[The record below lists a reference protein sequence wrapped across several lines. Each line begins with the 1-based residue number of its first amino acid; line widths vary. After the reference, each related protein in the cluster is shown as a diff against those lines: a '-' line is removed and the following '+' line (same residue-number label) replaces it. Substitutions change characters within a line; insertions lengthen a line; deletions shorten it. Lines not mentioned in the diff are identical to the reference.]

1 MTVKKNRREART
13 WVQAGIPLAMKKKCR
28 VIEAQL
34 SVFAVMEGA
43 TLSAD
48 ACAMLYDAAML
59 LGQIRLMPAVDS
71 RIVPPDEFA
80 LGKEAGQIVQAMPE
94 EAEEE
99 AYDG

>member
-1 MTVKKNRREART
+1 MTVRKPKREALT
-13 WVQAGIPLAMKKKCR
+13 WVEAGIPLAMKRKCR

-59 LGQIRLMPAVDS
+59 LGQIRLMPAFEGELL
-71 RIVPPDEFA
+71 RPDEFA
-80 LGKEAGQIVQAMPE
+80 LRLDSGEIVPALPE
-94 EAEEE
+94 DAEET
-99 AYDG
+99 A